1 MRLSVIINC
10 FNYRQFIGEAIESA
24 INQSAPAAE
33 IIVVDDGSTDGSPA
47 LLQER
52 YGRDDRVKII
62 AKPNG
67 GQLSALV
74 AGVSA
79 ASGDAVAFLDADD
92 AYTYTY
98 LEMLNGLYASKP
110 EVGSVYVNLEKFGTE
125 VGLFHRNSS
134 TRIVGTSA
142 IRNAFLDP
150 RYCYSPTSGISARLG
165 FAKKALSIPTN
176 MHEEFKVCADECLF
190 VGLSLLGA
198 CQAVVADPLVR
209 YRVHGQ
215 NAFHKK
221 NVVSGERENRLRY
234 LRGYFRTIAGLLDP
248 THLKSV
254 KREFRTIEQPSWF
267 DAVSYAYL
275 ASIQYGTISDR
286 LSVKGSIYRR
296 YLSQRLRLRP

>member
-1 MRLSVIINC
+1 M
-10 FNYRQFIGEAIESA
+10 
-24 INQSAPAAE
+24 
-33 IIVVDDGSTDGSPA
+33 VDDGSTDGSPA
-47 LLQER
+47 LLRER

-98 LEMLNGLYASKP
+98 LEMLKGLYASKP

-125 VGLFHRNSS
+125 VGLYHRNSS
-134 TRIVGTSA
+134 TRVVGTSA

-150 RYCYSPTSGISARLG
+150 RYSYSPTSGISARLG
-165 FAKKALSIPTN
+165 LAKKALNIPPQ
-176 MHEEFKVCADECLF
+176 MHDDFKVCADECLF
-190 VGLSLLGA
+190 VGLSLLGS

-215 NAFHKK
+215 NAFHKRTA
-221 NVVSGERENRLRY
+221 VPGEQESRLRY
-234 LRGYFRTIAGLLDP
+234 LRGYFRTMAGLLDR
-248 THLKSV
+248 THLKAV
-254 KREFRTIEQPSWF
+254 KREFRTIEQPSWS
-267 DAVSYAYL
+267 DAMAYSYL
-275 ASIQYGTISDR
+275 ASIQYGTLSER
-286 LSVKGSIYRR
+286 LNVKRSIYHR
-296 YLSQRLRLRP
+296 YLSQRRSNVGTRIA